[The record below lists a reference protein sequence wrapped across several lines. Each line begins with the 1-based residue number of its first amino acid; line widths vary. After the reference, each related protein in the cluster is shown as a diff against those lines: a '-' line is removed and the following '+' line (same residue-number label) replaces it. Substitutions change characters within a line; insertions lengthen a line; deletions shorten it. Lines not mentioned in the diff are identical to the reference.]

1 MDINNPEY
9 CKALTGEHKELPQE
23 FSDAVQVKNSRA
35 ELVTITDDVQLMPYA
50 HALVSPNNKRLEK
63 LTADKKVNIVVFT
76 TSSLIT
82 LDSLEQET
90 APKKKGQQKS
100 SKSTASPHLDAAV
113 AELASIVSVSVEH
126 DNDTKTELKAEVQLT
141 ENNLSKD
148 DAKGT
153 PEDNEESV

>member
-76 TSSLIT
+76 TSSSIT
-82 LDSLEQET
+82 LDNLEQET

-126 DNDTKTELKAEVQLT
+126 DNDEKTELKAEVQLT
-141 ENNLSKD
+141 ENNLSED